1 MDHQPTTGFD
11 LVDFEYLRY
20 TLPGFVYSVGLA
32 PAAAAAALA
41 ALEIVEAEPERVLL
55 LRKRCNEFRSRLVAA
70 GIGVGLSE
78 SSAVMPWIVGKS
90 TEALRI
96 AAGLNQQGILVH
108 SIISPAVK
116 EGSARLR
123 FFVSSAH
130 GSDQIEH
137 TVSVIL
143 GIAESRV

>member
-1 MDHQPTTGFD
+1 MCEEGI
-11 LVDFEYLRY
+11 E
-20 TLPGFVYSVGLA
+20 VG
-32 PAAAAAALA
+32 

-108 SIISPAVK
+108 PIISPAVK